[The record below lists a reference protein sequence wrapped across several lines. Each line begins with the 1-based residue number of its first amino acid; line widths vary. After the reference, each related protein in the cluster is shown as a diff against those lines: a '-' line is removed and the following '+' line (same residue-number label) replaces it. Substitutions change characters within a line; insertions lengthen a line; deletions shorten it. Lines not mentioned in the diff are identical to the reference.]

1 MSSILGVETLQHT
14 DGTTAATIDSSGNI
28 TASGNVITPARPA
41 FQVGFTTSVWV
52 QPSAATEIAFDDVYF
67 NIGSNYSTSTGRF
80 TAPVDGVYYFGGKMY
95 LMNGSATSS
104 FYIKKNGVTDNRR
117 IYIQSENT
125 AADNTATI
133 SEMFDLTAG
142 DYVSVSW
149 AAGQYYTR
157 HSTFNGY
164 LIG

>member
-1 MSSILGVETLQHT
+1 MTSILKVDNIQNSS
-14 DGTTAATIDSSGNI
+14 GTSAMTIDSSGRI
-28 TASGNVITPARPA
+28 LTPARPA
-41 FQVGFTTSVWV
+41 FQVGFTTLAWV
-52 QPSAATEIAFDDVYF
+52 QPSANTEIAFDDVMF
-67 NIGSNYSTSTGRF
+67 DTNSNYSTSTGRF
-80 TAPVDGVYYFGGKMY
+80 TAPVDGVYYFGGKLY
-95 LMNGSATSS
+95 LMEGSGQSY
-104 FYIKKNGVTDNRR
+104 FYVAKNGTTDDRR
-117 IYIQSENT
+117 YYIQSENT

-142 DYVSVSW
+142 DYVSILW